1 MNELQLSLP
10 SHNPFSET
18 EFWGRHKELVAI
30 SRYLLS
36 EAARCCAI
44 IGEDTFGKTT
54 LLQYLSN
61 AQEMLVVEHPE
72 LNGSLMQLKE
82 KFVFVYLNCAGYG
95 DEVADMKNLASAR
108 FWWDLYNA
116 AWEKLQGGKS
126 PRLTKPKAH
135 ADVDQEYID
144 TALEIRWELEDLV
157 QNHSCKIAFVLDN
170 FEGVARLPLRDSEW
184 LRSMARVCTYVV
196 ASRDLL
202 YLYYHPSNWSTPSPL
217 WNLFGDPIYLNLPT
231 IEDVDRFL
239 NRACD
244 KVRIDN
250 SAWKLS
256 DVEYIRK
263 MAGRHPALLRI
274 ACASMFEYR
283 LQESRM
289 LAGKQSLDDETYLDY
304 SIDNSAGPICM
315 QLWQGLARPE
325 LRSELR
331 GTDKQQEAAP
341 SLSLHQRALLDIA
354 KGPTGTK
361 EALILPKLEAYEKQ
375 KILFDLERRDLIE
388 YKEVWHVFSEAMRRF
403 VLKQEPA
410 SASTTVLSQD
420 LAGRQ
425 RDIPGLTHQEKK
437 VYDYLK
443 AHRGE
448 LCPREDIKWAVWQ
461 SNEPTNSALQ
471 KIIERIREKIE
482 LDPDNPRY
490 LIAIRGKGYILRED

>member
-1 MNELQLSLP
+1 MNELQFSLP

-18 EFWGRHKELVAI
+18 KFWGRHKELVTI

-36 EAARCCAI
+36 EAPRCCAI

-61 AQEMLVVEHPE
+61 TQEMLVAEHPE
-72 LNGSLMQLKE
+72 LDSLLMQLKK
-82 KFVFVYLNCAGYG
+82 KFVFVYLKCAGYG
-95 DEVADMKNLASAR
+95 DEIADDMKDLASAR
-108 FWWDLYNA
+108 FWWDLYYA
-116 AWEKLQGGKS
+116 AWEKLQGGDS
-126 PRLTKPKAH
+126 PRLTKPKVH
-135 ADVDQEYID
+135 ADQEYID

-157 QNHSCKIAFVLDN
+157 QNHSCKVAFVLDD

-217 WNLFGDPIYLNLPT
+217 WNLFGDPIYLNLPP
-231 IEDVDRFL
+231 IEEVERFL
-239 NRACD
+239 DKASDRA
-244 KVRIDN
+244 RSEN
-250 SAWKLS
+250 SVWKLS
-256 DVEYIRK
+256 DIEYIRK
-263 MAGRHPALLRI
+263 MSGRHPALLRI
-274 ACASMFEYR
+274 ACASMFECR
-283 LQESRM
+283 LREGRM
-289 LAGKQSLDDETYLDY
+289 LAGKQSLGDESYLNY

-315 QLWQGLARPE
+315 QLWKGLARPE
-325 LRSELR
+325 LRSEPR
-331 GTDKQQEAAP
+331 DTDKHQEAAP
-341 SLSLHQRALLDIA
+341 SLSPHQQALLDIA
-354 KGPTGTK
+354 EGSTGTK
-361 EALILPKLEAYEKQ
+361 EALILPALNANEKQ
-375 KILFDLERRDLIE
+375 KVLFDLEQRDLIE
-388 YKEVWHVFSEAMRRF
+388 YKDVWHVFSEAMQRF

-420 LAGRQ
+420 LAGWQ
-425 RDIPGLTHQEKK
+425 KEMPGLTHQEKK
-437 VYDYLK
+437 VYDCLK

-448 LCPREDIKWAVWQ
+448 LCPREDIKRAVWQ

-490 LIAIRGKGYILRED
+490 LIAVRGKGYILRED

>member
-1 MNELQLSLP
+1 MNELQFSLP
-10 SHNPFSET
+10 SHNPFSEA

-30 SRYLLS
+30 CRYLLS
-36 EAARCCAI
+36 EAPRSCAI

-72 LNGSLMQLKE
+72 LNSLLMQLKK

-95 DEVADMKNLASAR
+95 DEVADDMKDLASAR
-108 FWWDLYNA
+108 FWWDLYDA
-116 AWEKLQGGKS
+116 TWEKLQGGKS
-126 PRLTKPKAH
+126 PRLTKPKVH
-135 ADVDQEYID
+135 ADQEYID

-157 QNHSCKIAFVLDN
+157 QNHSCKVAFVLDN
-170 FEGVARLPLRDSEW
+170 FEGVAHLPLRDSEW

-202 YLYYHPSNWSTPSPL
+202 YLLYHPSNWSTPSPL
-217 WNLFGDPIYLNLPT
+217 WNLFGDPIYLKLPP
-231 IEDVDRFL
+231 IEEIEHFLGKASDRA
-239 NRACD
+239 RSE
-244 KVRIDN
+244 N
-250 SAWKLS
+250 SVWKQS
-256 DVEYIRK
+256 DIEYIRK

-283 LQESRM
+283 LQDSRM

-304 SIDNSAGPICM
+304 SIDNSAGPFCM

-325 LRSELR
+325 LRNESR
-331 GTDKQQEAAP
+331 GTDKQHEAA
-341 SLSLHQRALLDIA
+341 SFFSLHQRALLDIA
-354 KGPTGTK
+354 KSPTGTI
-361 EALILPKLEAYEKQ
+361 EAYILPELSVYEKQ
-375 KILFDLERRDLIE
+375 KILIDLERRDLIE
-388 YKEVWHVFSEAMRRF
+388 YEQVWRVFSEAMRRF

-410 SASTTVLSQD
+410 SASITILPQD
-420 LAGRQ
+420 PSGWQ
-425 RDIPGLTHQEKK
+425 REMPGLTHQEKK

-482 LDPDNPRY
+482 PDPDNPRY
-490 LIAIRGKGYILRED
+490 LIAVRGKGYILRED

>member
-1 MNELQLSLP
+1 MNELQFSLL

-18 EFWGRHKELVAI
+18 EFWGRYKELVAI

-36 EAARCCAI
+36 EAPRSCAI
-44 IGEDTFGKTT
+44 IGEDTFGKTK

-72 LNGSLMQLKE
+72 LNSLLMQLKK

-95 DEVADMKNLASAR
+95 DEVADDMKDLASAR
-108 FWWDLYNA
+108 FWWDLYDA
-116 AWEKLQGGKS
+116 AWEKLHGGKS
-126 PRLTKPKAH
+126 PRLTKPKVH
-135 ADVDQEYID
+135 ADQEYID

-157 QNHSCKIAFVLDN
+157 QIHSCKVAFVLDN
-170 FEGVARLPLRDSEW
+170 FEGVAHLPLRDSEW

-202 YLYYHPSNWSTPSPL
+202 YLLYHPSNWSTPSPL
-217 WNLFGDPIYLNLPT
+217 WNLFGDPIYLKLPP
-231 IEDVDRFL
+231 IEEIEHFLGKASDRA
-239 NRACD
+239 RSE
-244 KVRIDN
+244 N
-250 SAWKLS
+250 SVWKQS
-256 DVEYIRK
+256 DIEYIRK

-274 ACASMFEYR
+274 ACASMFECR

-289 LAGKQSLDDETYLDY
+289 LARKQSLGDESYLNY

-325 LRSELR
+325 LRNEPR
-331 GTDKQQEAAP
+331 DTDKQQEAAP

-354 KGPTGTK
+354 KGPTGTR
-361 EALILPKLEAYEKQ
+361 EALILPELDAYEKQ
-375 KILFDLERRDLIE
+375 KILFDLEQRDLIE

-403 VLKQEPA
+403 VLKQEPV
-410 SASTTVLSQD
+410 SASSAILLQD
-420 LAGRQ
+420 PSGWQ
-425 RDIPGLTHQEKK
+425 REMPGLTHQEKK

-461 SNEPTNSALQ
+461 GNEPTNSALQ

-490 LIAIRGKGYILRED
+490 LIAVRGKGYILRED

>member
-1 MNELQLSLP
+1 MNVLQFSLLP
-10 SHNPFSET
+10 GNPFSEI
-18 EFWGRHKELVAI
+18 EFWGRQKELVAI

-36 EAARCCAI
+36 ESPRCCAI

-61 AQEMLVVEHPE
+61 AQDMLAVEYPK
-72 LNGSLMQLKE
+72 LNSSLMQLKKE
-82 KFVFVYLNCAGYG
+82 FVFVYLNCASYG
-95 DEVADMKNLASAR
+95 DEVADMQNLASAR
-108 FWWDLYNA
+108 FWWDLYDA
-116 AWEKLQGGKS
+116 AGVKLQGGNA
-126 PRLTKPKAH
+126 PRLTKPKVH
-135 ADVDQEYID
+135 ADQEYID

-157 QNHSCKIAFVLDN
+157 QNQSCKVAFVLDN
-170 FEGVARLPLRDSEW
+170 FEGVAHLPLRDSEW
-184 LRSMARVCTYVV
+184 LRSMARVCTYIV

-202 YLYYHPSNWSTPSPL
+202 YLLYHPTSWSTPSPL
-217 WNLFGDPIYLNLPT
+217 WNLFGDPIYLNLPPV
-231 IEDVDRFL
+231 EEVDYFL
-239 NRACD
+239 GKASDRA
-244 KVRIDN
+244 KAEN

-256 DVEYIRK
+256 DIEYIRK
-263 MAGRHPALLRI
+263 TAGRHPALLRI

-289 LAGKQSLDDETYLDY
+289 LAGKQSLSDELYLNY

-325 LRSELR
+325 LRGEPR
-331 GTDKQQEAAP
+331 GTSKQQEVVP

-361 EALILPKLEAYEKQ
+361 EAYILPELDASEKQ

-388 YKEVWHVFSEAMRRF
+388 NKGVWQVFSEAMRRF
-403 VLKQEPA
+403 VLKQEPT
-410 SASTTVLSQD
+410 STSTTILFQD
-420 LAGRQ
+420 LSGWQ
-425 RDIPGLTHQEKK
+425 KEMLSLTHQEKK

-461 SNEPTNSALQ
+461 SNKPTNSALQ

-482 LDPDNPRY
+482 PDPDNPRY
-490 LIAIRGKGYILRED
+490 LIAVRGKGYILRKD